1 MIHSVTASNSSTSSA
16 DNANP
21 SFKNV
26 FDKDMFFKIF
36 VTELTNQD
44 PLEPMNNK
52 DFIVQMAQFSS
63 VEQLNNLNENLTN
76 LLNAQILSQA
86 SEMIGY
92 KVEGKDLSTGKIIQG
107 KVKQVYLKDNQVYLL
122 IGDKSIPFS
131 SITKIISKN

>member
-26 FDKDMFFKIF
+26 FDRDMFFKIF

-131 SITKIISKN
+131 SIIKIISKN